1 MVIDLEN
8 SYENLK
14 SQTGAVKSYT
24 EAKTSLDQQLKN
36 QGDNFESAIS
46 QGQTSLEEFKQ
57 NAQRIK
63 QDSKSQL
70 SQLFDITTLTNGKGQ
85 NTLNYFKDK
94 FLQTI
99 EKKKPEIKNL
109 IIQETLNA
117 INCDSQQE
125 FVANQ
130 SIYININSIDF
141 FKQLQ
146 INPDNKKGKVYYEKS
161 PFNPTSVKKSL
172 NRELYNRTQNPNLSF
187 QDDPNN
193 QGLLYKGGSGQDL
206 FNITF
211 VELDNQGNYGQF
223 FKVDLSDRVSD
234 GTGPVANRVSSF
246 LSDYYSSIDLIET
259 HVYAG
264 KIMDILTGVL
274 SIESGDKALDAN
286 LKVNKFIQRILGLC
300 FDQTQEIDVQ
310 GSSKIPELDGIEED
324 FFELTS
330 LNQRNIEEQRN
341 RYVKGIIELS
351 DCDNVQLPINS
362 DFIFQ
367 SLEEIISGTTKNDE
381 LDLVRQLPDKVLSN
395 LSPELNLNLNLPAY
409 KISLNTEFIKNIPVG
424 LSMSLLGPK
433 VILPL
438 MIMTKSLS
446 QSTNQNVDYEID
458 NVQDFFKKYKKYTV
472 NLISKIVALFVE
484 TLVIEIKKD
493 IFNLLQVV
501 VKDLAKEKAALKL
514 IMITKLV
521 QLLITVANFVTDY
534 RKCKG
539 VIDELL
545 QMFKILTTGW
555 GGIVPLPLLFASSAL
570 DGYSYTRAFL
580 STTEEMQKLGIPTG
594 ALPSGAPNKFVLAK
608 LAQMKSMAIEEAANG
623 KVQVAIPALAV
634 AAFGGGTT
642 IPASAFGKKF

>member
-24 EAKTSLDQQLKN
+24 EAKTSLESQLKN
-36 QGDNFESAIS
+36 QGDNLESALS
-46 QGQTSLEEFKQ
+46 SGQASLDEFKR
-57 NAQRIK
+57 NAQKIK
-63 QDSKSQL
+63 QDGKSQF
-70 SQLFDITTLTNGKGQ
+70 SQLFDITSLTNGKGQ

-130 SIYININSIDF
+130 PIYININSIDF

-146 INPDNKKGKVYYEKS
+146 INPDDKKGKIYYEKL
-161 PFNPTSVKKSL
+161 PFNASNVKKSL
-172 NRELYNRTQNPNLSF
+172 NRELYNRTQNPNVSF

-193 QGLLYKGGSGQDL
+193 QGLLYKGGSGQNL

-211 VELDNQGNYGQF
+211 VEIDGQGNTGQF
-223 FKVDLSDRVSD
+223 FKIDLSNRISD
-234 GTGPVANRVSSF
+234 GSGPVSNKVSSF

-264 KIMDILTGVL
+264 KIMDILTGAL
-274 SIESGDKALDAN
+274 SIESGDKSLEAN

-300 FDQTQEIDVQ
+300 FDQSQEIDVQ

-330 LNQRNIEEQRN
+330 LNERSIEEQRN
-341 RYVKGIIELS
+341 RYLNGIIELA

-367 SLEEIISGTTKNDE
+367 SLDEIISGTTKNEE
-381 LDLVRQLPDKVLSN
+381 LDLVRQLPDKILSN
-395 LSPELNLNLNLPAY
+395 LSPELSLNITPY

-438 MIMTKSLS
+438 MIMTKSLT
-446 QSTNQNVDYEID
+446 QNVNQNIDYNID
-458 NVQDFFKKYKKYTV
+458 NVQDFFKKYKKYTI

-484 TLVIEIKKD
+484 TLVEEIKKD

-501 VKDLAKEKAALKL
+501 VKDLAKEKAQLKL
-514 IMITKLV
+514 VMITKLV
-521 QLLITVANFVTDY
+521 QLLITVANLITDY

-555 GGIVPLPLLFASSAL
+555 GGIVPLPLLFAASAL

-580 STTEEMQKLGIPTG
+580 NTIEEMQKLGIPTG
-594 ALPSGAPNKFVLAK
+594 SLPSGAPNKFVLSK
-608 LAQMKSMAIEEAANG
+608 LAQMKSMALEEAANG
-623 KVQVAIPALAV
+623 KVQVAIPSLAV

>member
-8 SYENLK
+8 SYESLK

-24 EAKTSLDQQLKN
+24 EAKTSLEKELKN
-36 QGDNFESAIS
+36 QGDNLESLLS
-46 QGQTSLEEFKQ
+46 QGQTSLEDFKK

-99 EKKKPEIKNL
+99 EKKKPEIKSL
-109 IIQETLNA
+109 IIQETVNA

-125 FVANQ
+125 FISNDP
-130 SIYININSIDF
+130 IYININSIDF

-146 INPDNKKGKVYYEKS
+146 INPDDKKGKVYYEKN
-161 PFNPTSVKKSL
+161 PFVATNVKKSL
-172 NRELYNRTQNPNLSF
+172 NRELYNRTQNPNVSF
-187 QDDPNN
+187 QQDPNN

-206 FNITF
+206 FDITF
-211 VELDNQGNYGQF
+211 VEVDGQGNSGQF
-223 FKVDLSDRVSD
+223 FKVQLSNRLSDGS
-234 GTGPVANRVSSF
+234 GPVANRVTSF
-246 LSDYYSSIDLIET
+246 LSDYYSSIDVVET

-264 KIMDILTGVL
+264 KIMDILTGAL
-274 SIESGDKALDAN
+274 SIESGEKSLDAN
-286 LKVNKFIQRILGLC
+286 VKVNKFIQRILGLC

-330 LNQRNIEEQRN
+330 LNERNIEEQKN
-341 RYVKGIIELS
+341 RYLSGIIELT

-362 DFIFQ
+362 NFIFQ

-381 LDLVRQLPDKVLSN
+381 LDLVRQLPDKILSN
-395 LSPELNLNLNLPAY
+395 LGPEFSLNLPTY

-438 MIMTKSLS
+438 MIMTKSLV
-446 QSTNQNVDYEID
+446 QNQNQNIDYEID
-458 NVQDFFKKYKKYTV
+458 NVQDFFKKYKKYTI
-472 NLISKIVALFVE
+472 NLISKIVAIFIE
-484 TLVIEIKKD
+484 ELVVEIKKD

-514 IMITKLV
+514 VMITKLV
-521 QLLITVANFVTDY
+521 QLLISVANLVSDY

-539 VIDELL
+539 VIDDLL
-545 QMFKILTTGW
+545 NMFKILTTGW
-555 GGIVPLPLLFASSAL
+555 GGVVPLPLLFAAAAL

-580 STTEEMQKLGIPTG
+580 NTIEEMQKLGIPTG
-594 ALPSGAPNKFVLAK
+594 PLPSGAPNKFVLAK

-634 AAFGGGTT
+634 AALGGGTT